1 MADKFNQGNE
11 LGKGTETMKDFNQTA
26 VKSMDLQAVSSAS
39 TKGIKPNKI
48 LCINA
53 QAKHQLSQ
61 LRKFQSDHPL
71 WKNSLFKAFKSGSL
85 GLADLQFI
93 FGQYS
98 FYSRSFTRCLAGFMA
113 NSDNDMHRAQ
123 LVENLWEESGEAD
136 LDKRHAE
143 LFRRFLTHG
152 LGIILEELVPAP
164 PTQIFVS
171 EILSF
176 CLRSSAYESSAFLS
190 LGTEGIVSRMYEIFI
205 KGLKKAG
212 VSDEHL
218 TFFYLHIACDD
229 DHAITLEQ
237 IMLSYADHPD
247 WFETCRRS
255 LTFALD
261 LRTQFFEHLYQQL
274 QVRRIHPILEN
285 IQAQKSL
292 AISQQGI
299 KHEAQQSG
307 EFLYQNKSDWG
318 KQKIDFTVER
328 VAFPAEVLDARVVR
342 IAPHKTNERH
352 HHAHEAIFL
361 VKAGQGIIR
370 VDKNQYD
377 VEVDDIVFIPRWAV
391 HQVKNTGDKTLVILA
406 ITDFGLTN
414 KAFVGNYLKTAR
426 MHVNRDADYSSLS
439 N

>member
-1 MADKFNQGNE
+1 MKNFSQPAVKF
-11 LGKGTETMKDFNQTA
+11 MDSQTA
-26 VKSMDLQAVSSAS
+26 SSVPVEDIKSDGAS
-39 TKGIKPNKI
+39 YLNTKI
-48 LCINA
+48 
-53 QAKHQLSQ
+53 KHQLSQ
-61 LRKFQSDHPL
+61 LQELQSDHSF
-71 WKNSLFKAFKSGSL
+71 WKNSLFKAFESGSL

-143 LFRRFLTHG
+143 LFRRFLTQG
-152 LGIILEELVPAP
+152 LGIILEDLVPTP
-164 PTQIFVS
+164 PTQIFVN

-218 TFFYLHIACDD
+218 TFFYLHTACDD
-229 DHAITLEQ
+229 DHAITLEK
-237 IMLSYADHPD
+237 IMLSYTDNPD

-261 LRTQFFEHLYQQL
+261 LRKQFFEHLYQQL
-274 QVRRIHPILEN
+274 QIQRIHPTLEN
-285 IQAQKSL
+285 IQARKSL
-292 AISQQGI
+292 AASP
-299 KHEAQQSG
+299 KRLKYEAQKSI
-307 EFLYQNKSDWG
+307 EFLYQNKSDGG
-318 KQKIDFTVER
+318 KQNIDFTVER
-328 VAFPAEVLDARVVR
+328 VAFPTEVLDSRVVR

-361 VKAGQGIIR
+361 IKSGQGTVL

-377 VEVDDIVFIPRWAV
+377 VKADDIVFVPRWAV
-391 HQVKNTGDKTLVILA
+391 HQVKNTGDDTLVILA
-406 ITDFGLTN
+406 ITDFGLTS

-426 MHVNRDADYSSLS
+426 MHINRDADSSSLLH
-439 N
+439 

>member
-1 MADKFNQGNE
+1 MKNSNQA
-11 LGKGTETMKDFNQTA
+11 A
-26 VKSMDLQAVSSAS
+26 VKSMDSQIASSVPVEDIKLDETS
-39 TKGIKPNKI
+39 YLNTKIKR
-48 LCINA
+48 
-53 QAKHQLSQ
+53 QLSQ
-61 LRKFQSDHPL
+61 LRELQTEHSF
-71 WKNSLFKAFKSGSL
+71 WKNSLFKAFESGSL

-143 LFRRFLTHG
+143 LFRRFLTQG
-152 LGIILEELVPAP
+152 LGIILDDLVPTP
-164 PTQIFVS
+164 PTQIFVN

-205 KGLKKAG
+205 KGLKKAD

-218 TFFYLHIACDD
+218 TFFHLHTACDD
-229 DHAITLEQ
+229 DHAMTLEK
-237 IMLSYADHPD
+237 IMLSYADCPD

-261 LRTQFFEHLYQQL
+261 LRKQFFEQLYQQL
-274 QVRRIHPILEN
+274 QVKRIHPTLEN
-285 IQAQKSL
+285 IQARKSL
-292 AISQQGI
+292 AISQKGL
-299 KHEAQQSG
+299 KHDAQKSI
-307 EFLYQNKSDWG
+307 EFLYQNKSERG

-328 VAFPAEVLDARVVR
+328 VAFPSEVLDSRIVR

-361 VKAGQGIIR
+361 VKAGQGTVM
-370 VDKNQYD
+370 VDKSQYD

-391 HQVKNTGDKTLVILA
+391 HQVENTGDKILVILA
-406 ITDFGLTN
+406 ITDFGLTS
-414 KAFVGNYLKTAR
+414 KAFVGTYLKTAR
-426 MHVNRDADYSSLS
+426 MHVNRDADHSSLS

>member
-1 MADKFNQGNE
+1 MKNSNQP
-11 LGKGTETMKDFNQTA
+11 A
-26 VKSMDLQAVSSAS
+26 VKSVDSKPGSSVPAED
-39 TKGIKPNKI
+39 TKSNGTSCLNPKIK
-48 LCINA
+48 L
-53 QAKHQLSQ
+53 QLSQ
-61 LRKFQSDHPL
+61 LRELQRDHSF
-71 WKNSLFKAFKSGSL
+71 WKNSLFKAFESGSL

-143 LFRRFLTHG
+143 LFRRFLTQG
-152 LGIILEELVPAP
+152 LGIVLEDLTPTP
-164 PTQIFVS
+164 PTQIFVN
-171 EILSF
+171 EVLSF
-176 CLRSSAYESSAFLS
+176 CIRSSAYESSAFLS

-205 KGLKKAG
+205 KGLKKVG

-218 TFFYLHIACDD
+218 TFFHLHTACDD
-229 DHAITLEQ
+229 DHAITLER
-237 IMLSYADHPD
+237 IMLSYADNPD
-247 WFETCRRS
+247 WFVTCRRS

-261 LRTQFFEHLYQQL
+261 LRKQFFEHLYHQI
-274 QVRRIHPILEN
+274 QVRRIHTTLGN
-285 IQAQKSL
+285 IQARKSL
-292 AISQQGI
+292 VALQSRL
-299 KHEAQQSG
+299 KHKAQQSG
-307 EFLYQNKSDWG
+307 EFLYHNKSDWG

-328 VAFPAEVLDARVVR
+328 IAFPTEVLDSRVVR

-361 VKAGQGIIR
+361 IKAGQGTIQ
-370 VDKNQYD
+370 VDKTQYD
-377 VEVDDIVFIPRWAV
+377 VECDDIVFIPRWAV
-391 HQVKNTGDKTLVILA
+391 HQVENTGDKTLVILA
-406 ITDFGLTN
+406 ITDFGLTS

-426 MHVNRDADYSSLS
+426 MHVNRDADHSSLS